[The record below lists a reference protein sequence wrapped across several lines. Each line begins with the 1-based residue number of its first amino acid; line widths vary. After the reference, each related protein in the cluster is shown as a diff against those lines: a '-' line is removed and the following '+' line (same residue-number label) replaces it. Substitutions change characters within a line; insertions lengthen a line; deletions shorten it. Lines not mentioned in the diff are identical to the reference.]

1 MTTKAGAI
9 FSVAAKAGI
18 DLFGDM
24 YPVLKYGAIDRA
36 SAMRAETTT
45 GWRAL
50 ARLLTT
56 TLVGG
61 QARF

>member
-24 YPVLKYGAIDRA
+24 YPVLKHGAIDRA
-36 SAMRAETTT
+36 SAMRTENRSATFHRQLPN
-45 GWRAL
+45 G
-50 ARLLTT
+50 
-56 TLVGG
+56 
-61 QARF
+61 